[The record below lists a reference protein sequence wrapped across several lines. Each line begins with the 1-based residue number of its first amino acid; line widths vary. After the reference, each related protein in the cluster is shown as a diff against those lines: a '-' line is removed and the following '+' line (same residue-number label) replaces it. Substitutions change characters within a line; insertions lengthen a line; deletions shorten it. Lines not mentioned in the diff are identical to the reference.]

1 MKILFVAM
9 PNSIHTARWISQLKD
24 RGWDLHIYPGYLAQ
38 LHPDIGNVNYHL
50 AKIRAI
56 FLKIGTSVITS
67 LAKNNKLF
75 FLKPDFIKKFRDHRG
90 LQINNDL
97 SRAKELVK
105 LIQKIKPDIVHS
117 MEFQI
122 NGYLTLQA
130 KKIMKQEFPLWI
142 ATNWGSDIYLYGKFP
157 EHREKIKELLSSCDF
172 YSCETARDARLAE
185 EFGFCGTILPIIPN
199 SGGFDLKKLE
209 LWKSNVKPSKRKII
223 MLKGY
228 QGWAGRALVGI
239 RALERCSDLLTGYH
253 IVVYTAS
260 GTDIEIA
267 SKLFSIG
274 ANVDLT
280 ILPPGQTH
288 ETIMRYH
295 GMARISIGLS
305 ISDAIS
311 TSFLEAIAMGSF
323 PIQSNTACAEE
334 WIIDGRTGIIVP
346 SEDPEIIERAIRR
359 ALSDD
364 EMVDRA
370 AEENWQ
376 TVVERLDHNKVKNI
390 AIGMYEKVFNE
401 QYSKYGKLP

>member
-1 MKILFVAM
+1 
-9 PNSIHTARWISQLKD
+9 
-24 RGWDLHIYPGYLAQ
+24 
-38 LHPDIGNVNYHL
+38 
-50 AKIRAI
+50 
-56 FLKIGTSVITS
+56 
-67 LAKNNKLF
+67 
-75 FLKPDFIKKFRDHRG
+75 
-90 LQINNDL
+90 
-97 SRAKELVK
+97 
-105 LIQKIKPDIVHS
+105 
-117 MEFQI
+117 
-122 NGYLTLQA
+122 
-130 KKIMKQEFPLWI
+130 
-142 ATNWGSDIYLYGKFP
+142 
-157 EHREKIKELLSSCDF
+157 
-172 YSCETARDARLAE
+172 
-185 EFGFCGTILPIIPN
+185 
-199 SGGFDLKKLE
+199 
-209 LWKSNVKPSKRKII
+209 

-239 RALERCSDLLTGYH
+239 RALERCSDLLSGYH

-346 SEDPEIIERAIRR
+346 SEDPEIIESAIRR